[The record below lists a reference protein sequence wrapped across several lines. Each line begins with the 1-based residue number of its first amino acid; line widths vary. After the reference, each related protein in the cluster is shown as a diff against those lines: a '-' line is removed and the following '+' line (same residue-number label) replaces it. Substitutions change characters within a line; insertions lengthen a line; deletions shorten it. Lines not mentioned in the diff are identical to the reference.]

1 MVLQSYNLKPAFI
14 PGYNYLDDIE
24 AFFWV
29 FAYIILTYTPN
40 GHRIPYEN
48 HRKRPEWLWSD
59 GDPCIVFA
67 RKWDFLMGISAENE
81 IEDDMHPGWK
91 ATCSDLFFQFREY
104 VNKIAYEKQRL
115 VYTGR
120 KELGR
125 PVPDRFVSILG
136 PVDEHYSRILGMFDA
151 ALEKAAEVGV
161 DEPLSAPLPPLP
173 TPSTHI
179 LASSRSSTSARVEH
193 AATSTD
199 TLAIFLPTTS
209 PIEGRLILSA
219 KLEADAEQPVTPPRS
234 SKRRYDEAELD
245 DSPVQSK
252 RRCPPSR
259 RTFRGIFGPV
269 CRGWL

>member
-48 HRKRPEWLWSD
+48 HQKCPQWLWSD
-59 GDPCIVFA
+59 GDPCTVFA

-91 ATCSDLFFQFREY
+91 ATCCDLFFQFREY

-115 VYTGR
+115 VYKGR

-125 PVPDRFVSILG
+125 PVPDRFASILG

-151 ALEKAAEVGV
+151 ALKKVAEVGV
-161 DEPLSAPLPPLP
+161 NESVSVPPPPLP
-173 TPSTHI
+173 APSTHI
-179 LASSRSSTSARVEH
+179 TTSSQSSTSRSVEP

-199 TLAIFLPTTS
+199 TSATSHPTTS
-209 PIEGRLILSA
+209 PTEGSLILSA
-219 KLEADAEQPVTPPRS
+219 KPEAPPRT

-245 DSPVQSK
+245 DFPVESK

-259 RTFRGIFGPV
+259 RAFRGILSSVYDF
-269 CRGWL
+269 CRGLF